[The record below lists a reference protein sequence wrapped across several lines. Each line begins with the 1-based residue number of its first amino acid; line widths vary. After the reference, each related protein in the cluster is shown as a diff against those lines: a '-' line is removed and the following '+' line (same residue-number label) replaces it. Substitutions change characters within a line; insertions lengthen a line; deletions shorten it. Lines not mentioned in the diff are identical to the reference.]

1 MRGSSGW
8 IIIISSS
15 CWCVVRV
22 VRLVLFSGVLV
33 MRVRVRACVSSVV
46 CAGRIVR
53 SFGILR
59 MREEEARVSHDFS
72 LEQNFFTAESL
83 HSGSRME

>member
-53 SFGILR
+53 SFGILL
-59 MREEEARVSHDFS
+59 MREEDETKARVSHDFS
-72 LEQNFFTAESL
+72 LEQVFF
-83 HSGSRME
+83 HSR